1 MSSLFFIERFRH
13 SFFSIFR
20 KEGLCRVVYG
30 TKSRFVFSDRRNS
43 DGASF
48 RFHWANSPLLLL
60 KEVPKTDSSK
70 IRVLNVTNSRGSEQK
85 GCLSDYLIYKFDTYE
100 KE

>member
-1 MSSLFFIERFRH
+1 MALRA
-13 SFFSIFR
+13 
-20 KEGLCRVVYG
+20 GLYFPIDG
-30 TKSRFVFSDRRNS
+30 IQMEFLFVFI
-43 DGASF
+43 GQIV
-48 RFHWANSPLLLL
+48 PLLFS